1 MENLRKQCVRG
12 TILLEALLALA
23 VFAFIVTL
31 SLGQIHQSRQTENDL
46 LKKEE
51 VLRVANMA
59 LQTKQSHL
67 TINGIEVRV
76 EKSQQGIQIYHGKEL
91 IVGVQGK

>member
-31 SLGQIHQSRQTENDL
+31 LLGQIHQSDRQKMIT
-46 LKKEE
+46 KK
-51 VLRVANMA
+51 
-59 LQTKQSHL
+59 K
-67 TINGIEVRV
+67 
-76 EKSQQGIQIYHGKEL
+76 KSSSG
-91 IVGVQGK
+91 